1 MSLGFSNFGWWIALF
16 WFAVSGPL
24 ASHVVAQGK
33 TQPHRSIELSETNS
47 AEILTN
53 LNQLSTKKDG
63 FRQLDDQLRS
73 LKGISSGNAL
83 NARFDVPYVAPTVSA
98 LPNKA
103 LKELL
108 DRRRNWGLSAE
119 GIGATS
125 SDSES
130 DTSSL
135 YGQDK
140 SDNKKSSLQQFYDAL
155 SGSNKSQN
163 SEGYRSDSSDSSNK
177 GLDFRKNGAPE
188 DDASLPPSIRD
199 KTQRLR
205 ELVDQD
211 PGSVFNPVHA
221 RTSFDDFLGLKDNSS
236 THEAA
241 IKDATRMESF
251 VEQFKKV
258 LENSAPVVNSNPGP
272 GALVP
277 RDTTRRSSTSP
288 SVDPFATGDHHEL
301 SESTPG
307 NLNSVLNQVNLSDV
321 NATVLNQWNPLYTPP
336 NLELPKITP
345 PTPPTMDFP
354 RRRF

>member
-1 MSLGFSNFGWWIALF
+1 MSLGFSNFGWWVALF

-33 TQPHRSIELSETNS
+33 AQPHRSIELSETNS
-47 AEILTN
+47 AEVLTN

-63 FRQLDDQLRS
+63 FKQLDDQLRS
-73 LKGISSGNAL
+73 LKGILSGNSMD
-83 NARFDVPYVAPTVSA
+83 RTFDVPYVSPAVST

-108 DRRRNWGLSAE
+108 DKRRNWGLSVE
-119 GIGATS
+119 GSGATS

-140 SDNKKSSLQQFYDAL
+140 NDNKKSSLKQFYDAL
-155 SGSNKSQN
+155 NGPNKSQN
-163 SEGYRSDSSDSSNK
+163 SEGYKSDSSDSSNK

-188 DDASLPPSIRD
+188 DDANLPASIRD

-205 ELVDQD
+205 ELVNQD
-211 PGSVFNPVHA
+211 PGSVFNPVRA
-221 RTSFDDFLGLKDNSS
+221 RTSFDNFLGLKDNSS
-236 THEAA
+236 THDAA

-258 LENSAPVVNSNPGP
+258 LENSSPVVNSSPGL

-277 RDTTRRSSTSP
+277 TDTTRRSSTSP
-288 SVDPFATGDHHEL
+288 SADPFATGDHHEL
-301 SESTPG
+301 SDSTPG

-336 NLELPKITP
+336 KLELPKLTA